1 MPYVV
6 VYQLDGR
13 PLEVK
18 RKLVEGITDVVSR
31 TLQIPPSEVAICI
44 AELPRENWA
53 HGGVLACDRMRAPG
67 KEGGGIDMDGG
78 G

>member
-18 RKLVEGITDVVSR
+18 RRLVEGITEVVAR
-31 TLQIPPSEVAICI
+31 TLAVPPAEVAICI
-44 AELPRENWA
+44 AEVARENWA
-53 HGGVLACDRMRAPG
+53 HGGVLAADRAAAEAKAKGRPTDSG
-67 KEGGGIDMDGG
+67 
-78 G
+78 